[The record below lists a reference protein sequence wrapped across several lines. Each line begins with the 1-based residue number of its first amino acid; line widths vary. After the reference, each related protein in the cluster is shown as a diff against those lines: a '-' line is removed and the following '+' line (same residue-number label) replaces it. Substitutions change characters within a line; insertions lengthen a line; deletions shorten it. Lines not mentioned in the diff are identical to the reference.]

1 MRLQLG
7 ADGRYYDCRVIDA
20 TVLARID
27 ATVRA
32 EMERTDQPGV
42 ALGVTDSDGALAVRS
57 YGFAEVASG
66 RPVGLDTLFETGSI
80 GKSFTAIAVL
90 QLVDEGR
97 CDLDAPV
104 AQYLPWLEIGQQP
117 GDPPI
122 TASHLLAHTSG
133 IVTGIDATPEA
144 AFQAWSLRDLTTHSS
159 PGERFHYSNVG
170 YKVLGLVLESV
181 VGRPYRKIIED
192 RLLDPLEMRAT
203 APAVTHEIRERLA
216 VGYGYLRDDR
226 IGYSGAPL
234 APAHWVLTETAD
246 GSIASTASDMC
257 AFIRMLLRR
266 GEGPAGR
273 LLSREAFALMT
284 TAHARDPSGMEY
296 GYGLSMHEVDGR
308 RLVGHRGGMVGY
320 LAAMEMDPES
330 GLGVIVLQNGVGTD
344 PSALARASLR
354 IVGDGRQR
362 SMPPMAEP
370 SARSAENVQIVP
382 AGVYEPDEPGIEPIE
397 LISGDPPKLRVR
409 MRDLSLAPLD
419 ERDVFLAPDPGF
431 DRYPIRIHRPANG
444 SPELWHGARRYIRAG
459 APGRLL
465 AEPPAT
471 LREITGHYRSH
482 NPWTSNF
489 RIFLRGDQAWLMF
502 PSPPQG
508 FRTEQ
513 PLSPVSD
520 GSFRIGDDAASPER
534 VRFDSIADG
543 RALRAWLSGWPY
555 YRVE

>member
-1 MRLQLG
+1 M
-7 ADGRYYDCRVIDA
+7 IDA
-20 TVLARID
+20 TVLAGID

-42 ALGVTDSDGALAVRS
+42 ALGVTDSDGTLAVRT
-57 YGFAEVASG
+57 YGLAEVASG

-80 GKSFTAIAVL
+80 GKSFTAIAIL

-97 CDLDAPV
+97 LDLDAPV
-104 AQYLPWLEIGQQP
+104 ARYLPWLEIAQRT

-122 TASHLLAHTSG
+122 TAAHLLAHTAG
-133 IVTGIDATPEA
+133 IVSGIDATPEA

-170 YKVLGLVLESV
+170 YKVLGLVLEAV
-181 VGRPYRKIIED
+181 VGRPYREVIED
-192 RLLDPLEMRAT
+192 RLLGPLEMRAT
-203 APAVTHEIRERLA
+203 VPAVTNDIRARLA
-216 VGYGYLRDDR
+216 VGYGYLHDDR
-226 IGYSGAPL
+226 IGYPGAPL
-234 APAHWVLTETAD
+234 APAVWLQTGTAD

-284 TAHARDPSGMEY
+284 TAHGRDPSGAEY
-296 GYGLSMHEVDGR
+296 GYGLSMLEVDGR

-320 LAAMEMDPES
+320 LAAMEMDPAAR
-330 GLGVIVLQNGVGTD
+330 LGVIVLQNGVGTD
-344 PSALARASLR
+344 PLALARASLR
-354 IVGDGRQR
+354 IVGEGKQSSVPAATEHSTSSADGTDTL
-362 SMPPMAEP
+362 
-370 SARSAENVQIVP
+370 P
-382 AGVYEPDEPGIEPIE
+382 AGVYEPDAPGIESIE
-397 LISGDPPKLRVR
+397 LLSGDSPKLRVR
-409 MRDLSLAPLD
+409 GRDLPLVPLD

-431 DRYPIRIHRPANG
+431 DRYPIRIHRPATG
-444 SPELWHGARRYIRAG
+444 SPELWHGGRRYVRAG
-459 APGRLL
+459 ASGRPLS
-465 AEPPAT
+465 EPPTT
-471 LREITGHYRSH
+471 LREIAGHYRSH

-489 RIFLRGDQAWLMF
+489 RVVLRGDQAWLIF

-508 FRTEQ
+508 FRAEQ
-513 PLSPVSD
+513 PLVPLPD
-520 GSFRIGDDAASPER
+520 GSFRIGDDPATPER
-534 VRFDSIADG
+534 ARFDSLADG